1 MPVIRPIDAWFVEE
15 VLPHEARL
23 RSFARKLTG
32 SADEAEDLLQEA
44 FARLFSVQGW
54 AAIENPPAY
63 LARSLRHIAIE
74 RMRRRRVVDMRQLIE
89 AEHLPLVD
97 ERPDQHRVAAGRESL
112 RKVSD
117 FLAHLPERTRTVFV
131 RRRIEGE
138 SSKAIAADLGISIST
153 FEKRL
158 ARAIELLMR
167 ARLLDED
174 IPPLDSDGDRELSGQ
189 G

>member
-15 VLPHEARL
+15 VLPHETRL
-23 RSFARKLTG
+23 RAFARKLTG

-44 FARLFSVQGW
+44 FARLFAVQGW

-63 LARSLRHIAIE
+63 LGRSLRHIAIE
-74 RMRRRRVVDMRQLIE
+74 RMRRRRVVDMRQLVE
-89 AEHLPLVD
+89 AEHLPLID
-97 ERPDQHRVAAGRESL
+97 DRPDQHRVAAGRESL

-117 FLAHLPERTRTVFV
+117 FLAGLPERSRTIFV

-138 SSKAIAADLGISIST
+138 SSKAIAVDLGISIST

-158 ARAIELLMR
+158 ARAIELLMH

-174 IPPLDSDGDRELSGQ
+174 GAPPEVDGDRELSGQ